1 MAFSGGGGNCTRK
14 CNSRSPFNTEA
25 YEIRIQAGSGMG
37 REPVAVPI
45 ELIEVI
51 EKWRKLSPPIVNAIL
66 ALIRTA

>member
-14 CNSRSPFNTEA
+14 RNSRSPLNTRT
-25 YEIRIQAGSGMG
+25 YDIRSQAGSGMG